1 MMGGGKDFL
10 GGSKILTLLHFGYE
24 ILPSMF
30 LGSGIFG
37 RCLKR
42 LFTVNSD
49 LVGIFGCKKVLVFG
63 GSCFGLLEFLGVC
76 MVS

>member
-1 MMGGGKDFL
+1 MGRIFL
-10 GGSKILTLLHFGYE
+10 GGRKSLICYVFGYE

-30 LGSGIFG
+30 LGSAIFG

-42 LFTVNSD
+42 LCAVNSD
-49 LVGIFGCKKVLVFG
+49 FVGIFGCKKVLVFG